1 MKRSIVLLLMF
12 LLLRIPPAIC
22 QPQETQSSP
31 VNLVLNNEIIT
42 IENANLNITGG
53 LSLSGNSSL
62 TLINTTLTFLE
73 SDDANYTISGNS
85 RLIIINST
93 INVGNQRGIQAQQY
107 AYIELSNVNMY
118 QTRQIY
124 NRTLYPAGIGLSG
137 NSEIIITDSKIGF
150 IRAMDNT
157 QCTVI
162 GSHIGDFGTQSRNV
176 VQLKDCIV
184 ERVLFVYEN
193 SRVQI
198 NQSITGNHEWFTQ
211 SQLVKTGQIP

>member
-1 MKRSIVLLLMF
+1 MF

-22 QPQETQSSP
+22 AAHRNPESSP

-42 IENANLNITGG
+42 IQNANLNITGG
-53 LSLSGNSSL
+53 LSLYGNSSL

-124 NRTLYPAGIGLSG
+124 NRTLYPAGIRLSG
-137 NSEIIITDSKIGF
+137 NSEVTHHGLEDRI
-150 IRAMDNT
+150 
-157 QCTVI
+157 
-162 GSHIGDFGTQSRNV
+162 H
-176 VQLKDCIV
+176 
-184 ERVLFVYEN
+184 
-193 SRVQI
+193 
-198 NQSITGNHEWFTQ
+198 
-211 SQLVKTGQIP
+211 